1 MYSETSLIRN
11 PRVHKKCSYFT
22 GVCFNSSHISIIMSE
37 DFRVVQIKHVFHFN
51 SVPYLQDSLYVIS
64 YLFAVLEP
72 IIVFAMGYL
81 SYLLADMF
89 AFSGIVRC
97 VEREGE
103 GVQGG
108 RREGGGCEGRRG
120 EGRRRGRGRE
130 GRKGGG
136 GEKTDWRGEEKGGEI
151 VGGREGGGGGKEGD
165 GKGRGRE
172 G

>member
-1 MYSETSLIRN
+1 M
-11 PRVHKKCSYFT
+11 
-22 GVCFNSSHISIIMSE
+22 
-37 DFRVVQIKHVFHFN
+37 VQIKHVFHFN
-51 SVPYLQDSLYVIS
+51 SVLYLQDSLYMIF

-108 RREGGGCEGRRG
+108 RREGGGCEG
-120 EGRRRGRGRE
+120 E
-130 GRKGGG
+130 
-136 GEKTDWRGEEKGGEI
+136 GEE
-151 VGGREGGGGGKEGD
+151 EGQ
-165 GKGRGRE
+165 R
-172 G
+172 